1 MARSSQE
8 DPVEKFRFRVSVV
21 SFDPSL
27 TGVVESV
34 AGLLPVGNDLRKG
47 FAILS
52 RAGFQEITLPSAN
65 VSTIAYREN
74 TDNQRFTKVAGL
86 VKYDPIS
93 LKRGVT
99 RNRDLYEWYRLV
111 NEELALLAV
120 AQELN
125 QDSKYTPVQ
134 SEHYRKDVI
143 IEVLNRKGQ
152 AVKAWYLFNCWPNK
166 YKPGNDLNAATDEKL
181 IEELSLEYE
190 NFIETDVK
198 ENETTAVALARE
210 LAKGALL
217 AGTSAVLNKALPF
230 LR

>member
-21 SFDPSL
+21 AFNPSL
-27 TGVVESV
+27 TGVVETV
-34 AGLLPVGNDLRKG
+34 AGLLPVGNDLKKG

-52 RAGFQEITLPSAN
+52 RAGFQEVTLPKVN
-65 VSTIAYREN
+65 ISTISYREN
-74 TDNQRFTKVAGL
+74 IDNQRFTKHAGL
-86 VKYDPIS
+86 AKYDPIS
-93 LKRGVT
+93 LRRGVT
-99 RNRDLYEWYRLV
+99 RNRDLYDWYRLV

-125 QDSKYTPVQ
+125 QDAKYTPVQ
-134 SEHYRKDVI
+134 SEQYRKDVI

-152 AVKAWYLFNCWPNK
+152 AVKAWYLFNCWPNS
-166 YKPGNDLNAATDEKL
+166 YKPGNDLNSASEEKL

-190 NFIETDVK
+190 SFIETDVK

-210 LAKGALL
+210 LAKGVVLVGAPAALN
-217 AGTSAVLNKALPF
+217 SKLPF

>member
-8 DPVEKFRFRVSVV
+8 DPVEKFRFKVSVV

-27 TGVVESV
+27 TGAVESI
-34 AGLLPVGNDLRKG
+34 AGLSDVANDFRKG

-52 RAGFQEITLPSAN
+52 RAGFQEVTLPKVNISEIN
-65 VSTIAYREN
+65 YREN
-74 TDNQRFTKVAGL
+74 IDNQRFSKIPGL

-99 RNRDLYEWYRLV
+99 RNRDLYDWYRLV

-125 QDSKYTPVQ
+125 QDAKYTPVQ
-134 SEHYRKDVI
+134 SENFRKDVV
-143 IEVLNRKGQ
+143 IEILNRKGQ
-152 AVKAWYLFNCWPNK
+152 TVKAWYLFNCWPNS

-181 IEELSLEYE
+181 IEELTLTYE
-190 NFIETDVK
+190 HFIETDVR
-198 ENETTAVALARE
+198 ENETTVIALARE

-217 AGTSAVLNKALPF
+217 AGTSAVLSKKLPF